1 MEKIFCLPVAYESSL
16 LRLIK
21 ASCDGRKLVN
31 IMAVMIFSSYQGRL
45 ATMAY
50 IIPVALILL
59 EAVPHSQA
67 LL

>member
-1 MEKIFCLPVAYESSL
+1 MEKIFCLSVAYESSL
-16 LRLIK
+16 LCLIK
-21 ASCDGRKLVN
+21 ASCDGGKLVN
-31 IMAVMIFSSYQGRL
+31 IMAVLIFSSYQGHL
-45 ATMAY
+45 ATMSY